1 MDENHR
7 KDPKVAV
14 QPEDEMEIFRQ
25 RKEKLLR
32 LREEEG
38 YDPYRIEKWERT
50 YALDRIRTEFGH
62 LAPDETEKSVTVRS
76 AGRVMTLRK
85 HGKATFA
92 HMQDETDT
100 LQLYFQFD
108 GMGESEYGFVKKWVD
123 TGDWIGVEGHPFR
136 TQRGELTILVTKCT
150 LLSKALRPMPEKW
163 HGLTDTEVR
172 YRRRYLDLIVNPEV
186 RDTFRKRSAIISS
199 VRKTLEDAGTLE
211 VETPILSVLA
221 GGANA
226 RPFKTFH
233 NALGLDMYLR
243 IATELHLKRLIV
255 GMFGRV
261 YEIGRNFRN
270 EGIDTMHNPEF
281 TAMEV
286 YWAYADVEDMMRLTE
301 DIVRNAADAVGAR
314 HVSYQ
319 GIDLDIESPFRRA
332 TMLDL
337 VKEKT
342 GIDFAAVSTDDE
354 ARAIARS
361 RGMEIKGT
369 ESRFAVMNGMFE
381 AHVEDTL
388 VQPTFVLGHP
398 TEISPLAKRDPE
410 NLDYTR
416 RFELFICGREV
427 ANAFSELN
435 DPLDQRVRFEDQLR
449 KKESGDEEAHV
460 FDEDFINAIETGL
473 PPTGGLGIGIDRLVM
488 FLTDSRSIRD
498 VILFPTMRPKE

>member
-1 MDENHR
+1 MDE
-7 KDPKVAV
+7 KQTKVPNAVV
-14 QPEDEMEIFRQ
+14 QPEEEIFKQ

-50 YALDRIRTEFGH
+50 DMLDRIRKEFDH
-62 LAPDETEKSVTVRS
+62 LAPDETDASVHLRS

-85 HGKATFA
+85 HGKAMFA
-92 HMQDETDT
+92 HLQDETDT

-108 GMGESEYGFVKKWVD
+108 KMGEAEYGFVKKWVD

-172 YRRRYLDLIVNPEV
+172 YRQRYLDLIVHPDV
-186 RDTFRKRSAIISS
+186 RDVFRKRSAIISS

-243 IATELHLKRLIV
+243 IATELHLKRLVV

-301 DIVRNAADAVGAR
+301 DIIRNAADAVGGR
-314 HVSYQ
+314 HVTYQ
-319 GIDLDIESPFRRA
+319 GVELDIESPFRRA

-337 VKEKT
+337 VREKT
-342 GIDFAAVSTDDE
+342 GIDFASVSTDDE

-369 ESRFAVMNGMFE
+369 ESRFAIMNAMFE

-388 VQPTFVLGHP
+388 IQPTFVLGHP
-398 TEISPLAKRDPE
+398 TEISPLAKRNPD
-410 NLDYTR
+410 NQDYTR

-435 DPLDQRVRFEDQLR
+435 DPLDQRVRFEDQLK

-473 PPTGGLGIGIDRLVM
+473 PPTGGLGVGIDRLVM